1 MRGHRVL
8 PCHTQQEEAVK
19 QFLILG
25 LGMLAGAA
33 LGGAA
38 VNGLHAQGKA
48 PRAYAILDISEVID
62 ADAIKQVVAK
72 AGPSIKAGGGQYLA
86 RTDKVIALSGTP
98 PKRVVI
104 IAFDS
109 TDQAKSWFNS
119 PLQQEVNALADK
131 AIKQRW
137 YVVDSAM

>member
-1 MRGHRVL
+1 M
-8 PCHTQQEEAVK
+8 K

-38 VNGLHAQGKA
+38 VNGLHAQGKV
-48 PRAYAILDISEVID
+48 PGAYAVLDISEVVD
-62 ADAIKQVVAK
+62 PTALKQVVTK
-72 AGPSIKAGGGQYLA
+72 AGPSVKAGGGQYLA
-86 RTDKVIALSGTP
+86 RTDKITALSGEP

-109 TDQAKSWFNS
+109 ADQAKSWYNS
-119 PLQQEVNALADK
+119 PLQQEVNALTDK
-131 AIKQRW
+131 AVKQR
-137 YVVDSAM
+137 

>member
-1 MRGHRVL
+1 
-8 PCHTQQEEAVK
+8 VK
-19 QFLILG
+19 QFLTLG
-25 LGMLAGAA
+25 LSILTGAA
-33 LGGAA
+33 LGAAA
-38 VNGLHAQGKA
+38 VNGLHAQGKT
-48 PRAYAILDISEVID
+48 PGAYAILDISEVID
-62 ADAIKQVVAK
+62 AEAMKQIVAK
-72 AGPSIKAGGGQYLA
+72 AGPSIKAGGGRYLA
-86 RTDKVIALSGTP
+86 RTDQVTALSGTP

-137 YVVDSAM
+137 YVVDSAL